1 MTIETYISI
10 ITLNVNGLHAPTKR
24 RRLNGYKNMT
34 HTYAT
39 PTSDLETHTDWE
51 WKDGKRHSMQ
61 NGNQN
66 PIRQNRP

>member
-24 RRLNGYKNMT
+24 RRLNG
-34 HTYAT
+34 YAT